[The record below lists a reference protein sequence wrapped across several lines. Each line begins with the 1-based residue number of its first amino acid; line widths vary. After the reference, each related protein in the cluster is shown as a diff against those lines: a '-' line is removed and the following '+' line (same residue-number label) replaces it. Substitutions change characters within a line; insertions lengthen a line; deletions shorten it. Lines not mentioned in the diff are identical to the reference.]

1 MRDRRITLLAICKW
15 GLALVLLSWC
25 AVAWI
30 NAFDVIHTRDWIRV
44 PATIDTL
51 TAINH
56 QGERLTPFGEWDGRG
71 TLLVK
76 YHYEVEGT
84 IQDGTRIGI
93 ETFGDSSRRA
103 VRWRDLNATS
113 PDVHAWYNPGSPSE
127 STLYRDT
134 DWLTLT
140 FSSIFGTFWSWAI
153 WIDARRRRVGKPGFW

>member
-1 MRDRRITLLAICKW
+1 MRDRRITLLAIWKW

-71 TLLVK
+71 TLEVK
-76 YHYEVEGT
+76 YYYEVAGT
-84 IQDGTRIGI
+84 IQAGTRVGV
-93 ETFGDSSRRA
+93 ESPPLRFLAPAGFGNAVGADPRQRPRSTSSA
-103 VRWRDLNATS
+103 S
-113 PDVHAWYNPGSPSE
+113 FP
-127 STLYRDT
+127 
-134 DWLTLT
+134 
-140 FSSIFGTFWSWAI
+140 
-153 WIDARRRRVGKPGFW
+153 